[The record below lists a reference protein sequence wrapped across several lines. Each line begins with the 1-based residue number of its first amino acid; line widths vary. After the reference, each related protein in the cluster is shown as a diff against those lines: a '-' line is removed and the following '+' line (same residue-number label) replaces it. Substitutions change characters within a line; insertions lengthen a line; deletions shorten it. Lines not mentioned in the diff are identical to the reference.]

1 MTDDRTREVF
11 PPAQEEAPS
20 FTLDDIIGAY
30 ESNDRE
36 RREQVTAE
44 ALADAEH
51 TRPHPGSPYPEARI
65 EEAYRKAEHG
75 GVRSTP
81 IRETE
86 TAPIPA
92 APYVAPMMPYASAEY
107 HQTPAGPE
115 STQTLDQSEERQ
127 VRDTVRNMSSDGA
140 YASREE
146 ADHGTLIRGIQTDAP
161 EGETVQMPEGA
172 QTQEEKPPAF
182 ESFDFSDPQAV
193 DAFADEVSRA
203 IAGEEQT
210 EQGRHRLL
218 DTFSIFG
225 GKPDEAEVRAE
236 YIPEEPE
243 PDLQKEAE
251 KFERNLQSITYRS
264 LAAFVICVVMIV
276 FTFVGEAGKSLP
288 FGIGTS
294 IPLGAGALAI
304 LQLIVMMLCIE
315 VSIHGVEDL
324 IHLKPGVESLTTL
337 ASVFALIHAM
347 IVMAPGSRAAT
358 LPYCAAAAFANF
370 SALRG
375 WLDYRIGMRSA
386 LRGASAGDAPFGVIS
401 EYTDAEDRA
410 ILKKAAG
417 YREGFYRNLA
427 SADISEIVF
436 SMLTPF
442 FAVGSVI
449 LALVAAIIA
458 GGTGEYFHCLAAL
471 LAGSLS
477 FSAMYAYSRPFRR
490 VTRNARTAGGIVAGW
505 GGAAEIFDS
514 DCALITDSDLFP
526 AGTVSLNG
534 YKVFD
539 GIEHAAG
546 VAHTASLII
555 ASGSELAPIFQDLLK
570 TEGLPVEK
578 TEDFDCFEGGGIGA
592 TIRGDRVFVGSAAFM
607 NLQGIRIPETVNIKN
622 AVFTVIN
629 GRLAAVFAMNY
640 EPMNSVQGA
649 LLTILRNKI
658 AVVFGVRDFN
668 LTPAML
674 QQRYKVPMGNSRYLP
689 VDECYRLTAGVQSN
703 CRTVALLTREGL
715 GAYSEAIM
723 RGRHLKVISELATV
737 LAALGSIIGFV
748 LLFILLVSGSFES
761 AGASNV
767 LIYQLLIH
775 LMVMIVAA
783 LPQRPR

>member
-11 PPAQEEAPS
+11 PPQEETAPAFS
-20 FTLDDIIGAY
+20 LDDIIGAY
-30 ESNDRE
+30 EDNDRE
-36 RREQVTAE
+36 RRKQVNAE
-44 ALADAEH
+44 VEASASTQAAE
-51 TRPHPGSPYPEARI
+51 PQGSLYPEARI
-65 EEAYRKAEHG
+65 AEAYRRSEQG

-86 TAPIPA
+86 SAPIQA
-92 APYVAPMMPYASAEY
+92 VPYVAPMMPYVSA
-107 HQTPAGPE
+107 PE
-115 STQTLDQSEERQ
+115 TTQTLGQAEERE
-127 VRDTVRNMSSDGA
+127 VRFSAQGASSED
-140 YASREE
+140 ASMVREE
-146 ADHGTLIRGIQTDAP
+146 VDPGTRIRGIQLDTP
-161 EGETVQMPEGA
+161 EMEPVKMPVGA

-203 IAGEEQT
+203 IAGEEQA
-210 EQGRHRLL
+210 EQGRHRIL

-225 GKPDEAEVRAE
+225 GKPDEAEARTEHV
-236 YIPEEPE
+236 PEEPE
-243 PDLQKEAE
+243 PDLQKEAA
-251 KFERNLQSITYRS
+251 KFEHNLQSITYRS
-264 LAAFVICVVMIV
+264 LAAFVLCIVMVV

-304 LQLIVMMLCIE
+304 LQVIVMILCVE

-324 IHLKPGVESLTTL
+324 IHLRPGVESLTTL
-337 ASVFALIHAM
+337 ASVFVIIHAM
-347 IVMAPGSRAAT
+347 IVMRPGSKATT

-375 WLDYRIGMRSA
+375 WLDYRIGMRSV
-386 LRGASAGDAPFGVIS
+386 LKGASAGEAPYGVIS
-401 EYTDAEDRA
+401 EFTDAEDRA
-410 ILKKAAG
+410 ILKKAQG

-427 SADISEIVF
+427 AADISEIVF
-436 SMLTPF
+436 STLTPF
-442 FAVGSVI
+442 FAIGSVV
-449 LALVAAIIA
+449 LALVAAVIS
-458 GGTGEYFHCLAAL
+458 GGAGEYFHCLAAL

-477 FSAMYAYSRPFRR
+477 FSAMYAYNRPFRR
-490 VTRNARTAGGIVAGW
+490 VSRNARTAGGIVAGW
-505 GGAAEIFDS
+505 GGAAEIYDS

-526 AGTVSLNG
+526 GGTVTLNG

-539 GIEHAAG
+539 GVEHAAG

-555 ASGSELAPIFQDLLK
+555 VSGSELATIFRDLLK
-570 TEGLPVEK
+570 SEGLPLEK
-578 TEDFDCFEGGGIGA
+578 VEDFDCFEGGGIGA
-592 TIRGDRVFVGSAAFM
+592 TVHGDRVFAGSAAFM

-622 AVFTVIN
+622 AIFTVIN

-640 EPMNSVQGA
+640 EPLNSVQGA

-658 AVVFGVRDFN
+658 AVLFGVRDFN

-689 VDECYRLTAGVQSN
+689 VDECYRLTGSIQPN
-703 CRTVALLTREGL
+703 CRAVALLTREGL

-723 RGRHLKVISELATV
+723 RGRHLKVISELSTV

-775 LMVMIVAA
+775 VMVMIVAS